1 MKKELTIKTIRKVI
15 MDKKITFRNMD
26 HSEVMENYINEQ
38 LVKVEKYLENEREPV
53 FIELV
58 LEPVKIHAQHR
69 VELRVKSPRY
79 YLVSDYEGPEF
90 YDVLDR
96 VIDVMYRQILE
107 KKKELM
113 DEDRKKDVYHG
124 A

>member
-1 MKKELTIKTIRKVI
+1 

-26 HSEVMENYINEQ
+26 HSDVMENYSNEQ
-38 LVKVEKYLENEREPV
+38 MVKIEKFLKNEREPI

-58 LEPVKIHAQHR
+58 LEPVKIHAHHR
-69 VELRVKSPRY
+69 VELRVKTPHYFLISN
-79 YLVSDYEGPEF
+79 YEGPKF

-96 VIDVMYRQILE
+96 VIDTMYRQLCE
-107 KKKELM
+107 KKKELI
-113 DEDRKKDVYHG
+113 EKSRKGSSYKG